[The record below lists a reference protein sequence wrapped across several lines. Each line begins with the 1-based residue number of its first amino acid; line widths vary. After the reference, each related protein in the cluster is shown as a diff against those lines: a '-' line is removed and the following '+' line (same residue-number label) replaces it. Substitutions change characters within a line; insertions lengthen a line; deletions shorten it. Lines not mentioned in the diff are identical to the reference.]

1 MEANHWDDLED
12 PAALDLATSKAK
24 AKERFPC
31 NVCSGTG
38 LYQGH
43 RRHQAKSHC
52 FACRGKGYF
61 ETSQGDRMKAKAQR
75 FQRKASNLSDAQD
88 GFNDQNPGLIGDLRK
103 LTDWNSFAG
112 SLVQQFA
119 ERGGLS
125 DKQVDSARRMLAK
138 VANKQEARA
147 VERAE
152 RQASAPTIDLTGIRR
167 MFELAASQLKK
178 PVYRAEG
185 LILSLAP
192 NHGKNPGAIYVKAG
206 HDYQGKVIETS
217 FHASYGAASTTLPSL
232 LKIAADPLE
241 AAVAYGRETGTCAC
255 CGRQLTDPKSVE
267 RGIGPVCAKTWG
279 L

>member
-1 MEANHWDDLED
+1 MTATPWDDLED
-12 PAALDLATSKAK
+12 TAALDRATARPK

-38 LYQGH
+38 RYQG
-43 RRHQAKSHC
+43 RRTHQMKSHC

-75 FQRKASNLSDAQD
+75 SQRKASKLTDAQD
-88 GFNDQNPGLIGDLRK
+88 GFNESHPGLIDDLRK
-103 LTDWNSFAG
+103 LTDWNGFAA
-112 SLVQQFA
+112 SLVQQFN

-125 DKQVDSARRMLAK
+125 DKQVDSARRTLAK
-138 VANKQEARA
+138 VASKRAAKTVEAEARGGS
-147 VERAE
+147 V
-152 RQASAPTIDLTGIRR
+152 DLTGIRA

-192 NHGKNPGAIYVKAG
+192 AHGKNPGAIYVKA
-206 HDYQGKVIETS
+206 DQEYQGKVIGTS
-217 FHASYGAASTTLPSL
+217 FQASYSAAPSILASL

-267 RGIGPVCAKTWG
+267 RGIGPVCARTWG

>member
-1 MEANHWDDLED
+1 MDAKHWDDLED
-12 PAALDLATSKAK
+12 PAALDRATGRAK

-75 FQRKASNLSDAQD
+75 FQHKASKLSDAQD
-88 GFNDQNPGLIGDLRK
+88 GFTEQHPGLIDDLRK
-103 LTDWNSFAG
+103 LTGWNDFAS
-112 SLVQQFA
+112 SLVRQFD

-125 DKQVDSARRMLAK
+125 DKQVDSARRTLAK
-138 VANKQEARA
+138 VATRREAKAAEAEARGS
-147 VERAE
+147 VV
-152 RQASAPTIDLTGIRR
+152 DLAGIRS
-167 MFELAASQLKK
+167 MFELAASKLKK

-192 NHGKNPGAIYVKAG
+192 AHGKNPGAIYVKLG
-206 HDYQGKVIETS
+206 HVYQGKVIGTS
-217 FHASYGAASTTLPSL
+217 FQASYSTASTTLPGL

-255 CGRQLTDPKSVE
+255 CGRELTDPKSVE
-267 RGIGPVCAKTWG
+267 RGIGPVCARTWG